1 MLIGV
6 FIVAFIYVIYQCLKY
21 IAGSHSTEPT
31 VEKKDKNKN
40 EGGEKQVAEVPIKTK
55 VNAKASAKPTKKR
68 VKEPQSEMSVSE
80 LESAP
85 RRSR

>member
-21 IAGSHSTEPT
+21 IAGSHSTEP
-31 VEKKDKNKN
+31 KDKDKTKN